1 MTLRRN
7 RLVALA
13 DSLRGTMHESD
24 FLHEHVETEAERAAI
39 ARTIWD
45 QENIEFKTVGI
56 DIGSSTSHLLFAKV
70 ALQRQSQGLSSRFV
84 VVGREIVWRSP
95 ILLTPFLPDG
105 TIDAHA
111 LGEFIRGCYREAG
124 FTQSEIDS
132 GAVILTGEAIKRKNA
147 RAIDELFAEEAGKFV
162 CATAGHKLECR
173 LAAHGSG
180 AVALAKARD
189 TCILHVDVGGGTTKL
204 ALIDRSVIVGLS
216 AFAVGGR
223 LIATD
228 TDGAWTRIDQS
239 AQLVADDL
247 GIEISPQVL
256 ADPTIRRRIA
266 HRLAAVAADMISG
279 ATLDRLGQS
288 VLLTE
293 RLPHAPAPTA
303 LTFSGGVAEYMFGH
317 EEQEFGDIAKL
328 LAAELAGELSR
339 RGGLPLVDPG
349 QRIRAT
355 VIGASQFTVQVSGK
369 TIYLPDPYVLPVHNV
384 PVVRV
389 ALDTAGD
396 VDPDRLTAAV
406 RAGLEEIDLDR
417 TGRVAV
423 AFAWRGDP
431 EHSRLKA
438 AGEGILR
445 ALWPLQ
451 DQIKLLLLM
460 IDGDIGKTFGRLL
473 HRELNWP
480 GKIVSVDGMELQE
493 LDFVDVGE
501 LVAPPGVVP
510 VVIKSL
516 LFA

>member
-1 MTLRRN
+1 MIIA
-7 RLVALA
+7 VAPGIVRIRTA
-13 DSLRGTMHESD
+13 MHETD
-24 FLHEHVETEAERAAI
+24 FSHEHIETAAERAAI
-39 ARTIWD
+39 ARAIWD
-45 QENIEFKTVGI
+45 QDNVAFKTVGI

-84 VVGREIVWRSP
+84 VIGREIVWRSP
-95 ILLTPFLPDG
+95 ILLTPLLPDG
-105 TIDAHA
+105 TIDASE
-111 LGEFIRGCYREAG
+111 LGEFINHCYREAG
-124 FTQSEIDS
+124 FTQSKIDS

-147 RAIDELFAEEAGKFV
+147 RAIDELFAADAGKFV

-180 AVALAKARD
+180 AVALSKARD
-189 TCILHVDVGGGTTKL
+189 TCLLHADVGGGTTKL
-204 ALIDRSVIVGLS
+204 ALIDRGTIRGLS

-228 TDGAWTRIDQS
+228 ASGAWTRVDQS

-247 GIEISPQVL
+247 QIKISPQAL
-256 ADPTIRRRIA
+256 ANESVRRRIA
-266 HRLAAVAADMISG
+266 HRLATVAADVI
-279 ATLDRLGQS
+279 LDAPLDPLGES
-288 VLLTE
+288 LLLTE
-293 RLPHAPAPTA
+293 PLPRA
-303 LTFSGGVAEYMFGH
+303 LSPSAVTVSGGVAEYMFGH
-317 EEQEFGDIAKL
+317 ETREFGDIAKL
-328 LAAELAGELSR
+328 FAADLASELSR
-339 RGGLPLVDPG
+339 RSGLPLIDPG

-384 PVVRV
+384 PVLRV
-389 ALDTAGD
+389 GLGSSGEI
-396 VDPDRLTAAV
+396 DPERLAAAV
-406 RAGLEEIDLDR
+406 RAGMEEIDLDHIAQ
-417 TGRVAV
+417 VAI
-423 AFAWRGDP
+423 AFAWHGDP

-438 AGEGILR
+438 AAEGILR
-445 ALWPLQ
+445 ALSPLAKR
-451 DQIKLLLLM
+451 IKLLLLM

-480 GKIVSVDGMELQE
+480 GKIVSIDGMELQE

-501 LVAPPGVVP
+501 LIAPPGVVP